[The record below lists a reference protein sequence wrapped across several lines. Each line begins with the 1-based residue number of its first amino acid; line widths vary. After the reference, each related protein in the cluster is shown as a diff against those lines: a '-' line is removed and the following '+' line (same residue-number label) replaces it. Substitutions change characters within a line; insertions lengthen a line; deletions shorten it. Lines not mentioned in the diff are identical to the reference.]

1 VTSFVEDQE
10 WTTVIRRM
18 DGEMF
23 PQPHAKPSGMYCG
36 RARRLR
42 DGATVHTGWLRNP
55 VACADELDR
64 NIMEDRLEIK
74 ETRKP
79 E

>member
-1 VTSFVEDQE
+1 MTNLVEDQE
-10 WTTVIRRM
+10 WTAVIGRM
-18 DGEMF
+18 DEERF
-23 PQPHAKPSGMYCG
+23 PAPQPSGLYCG

-42 DGATVHTGWLRNP
+42 DGATVHTGWHRNP

-64 NIMEDRLEIK
+64 NVMEQQFETK
-74 ETRKP
+74 ETRLP